1 MSRDDEY
8 SLVNAQLLR
17 DRRQQ
22 RQSSPDSDPAE
33 LKRKLRERDEADNDK
48 RDQRLSTLE
57 ASVDTIEKTIVEFKA
72 MVRAWLMATTAVW
85 SIVAIGLTIVL
96 KFWPGGK

>member
-8 SLVNAQLLR
+8 SLVDVQRLR
-17 DRRQQ
+17 ERRL

-33 LKRKLRERDEADNDK
+33 LKRKLRERDEADDQERDK
-48 RDQRLSTLE
+48 RLTKLE
-57 ASVDTIEKTIVEFKA
+57 ESVGTIEKAIVEFKA
-72 MVRAWLMATTAVW
+72 MVRAWLLAATAFW
-85 SIVAIGLTIVL
+85 SILAIGLTLVL